1 MAVAKKDQERIT
13 YAWMYGA
20 QARKDAKERAV
31 PDYWNEFAD
40 AWLKGFDGD
49 PIAGAAKAKPVS
61 DQMEAEVDEVAVDE
75 PPLADGPR
83 GADPAK

>member
-1 MAVAKKDQERIT
+1 MAKWRWLRRTRSASPT
-13 YAWMYGA
+13 PGCGA

-61 DQMEAEVDEVAVDE
+61 DQMEVEFAEAAVADPDGGTE
-75 PPLADGPR
+75 PP
-83 GADPAK
+83 

>member
-40 AWLKGFDGD
+40 AWLKGYDGV
-49 PIAGAAKAKPVS
+49 PIPGAGKPKSIS
-61 DQMEAEVDEVAVDE
+61 DQMEVEFAEAAVADPDSGTE
-75 PPLADGPR
+75 PP
-83 GADPAK
+83 